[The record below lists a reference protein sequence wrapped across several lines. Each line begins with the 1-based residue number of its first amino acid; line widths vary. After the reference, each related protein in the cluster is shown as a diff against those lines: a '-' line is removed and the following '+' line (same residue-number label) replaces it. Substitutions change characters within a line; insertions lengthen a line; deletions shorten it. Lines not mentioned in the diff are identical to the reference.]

1 MRVAVCWG
9 TLIRVVDVVKHNKKL
24 FDEIDSDIK
33 FDHFCQFWSKDNK
46 YPYTL
51 NSNINPDM
59 ILDFIPSEK
68 FNDVSEVIDI
78 LKPKSVIINDFK
90 DIATSNLKSSESDD
104 ITLLNLNH
112 VSHMLSKAVTTN
124 EAFSTIDNFKKF
136 ANLQQCYC
144 FLINK
149 LAQFYAFEQSVL
161 LAKEYSQSQN
171 FDYDVIIRIRYDVAL
186 ILDNKDKTPIM
197 RLTDQI
203 YRSFNEDCL
212 VVQEFFTKGLNS
224 FYQRCVDNPTK
235 QKGTKLNEYEM
246 VDSCFLGSSN
256 SMYKLANDFFKNV
269 KSDFLFRCMQ
279 QDEESWCWP
288 STDKL
293 WVNDI
298 LKKNI
303 PCQTGEL
310 NKWLVIRNQTAF
322 EKAKPFLS
330 DYDNCLDFL
339 DVYSHRL
346 PVLDQNWIDRF
357 IDLYFK

>member
-1 MRVAVCWG
+1 MS
-9 TLIRVVDVVKHNKKL
+9 H
-24 FDEIDSDIK
+24 
-33 FDHFCQFWSKDNK
+33 
-46 YPYTL
+46 
-51 NSNINPDM
+51 
-59 ILDFIPSEK
+59 
-68 FNDVSEVIDI
+68 NDVGRQENVQIWC
-78 LKPKSVIINDFK
+78 
-90 DIATSNLKSSESDD
+90 TNLSRG
-104 ITLLNLNH
+104 
-112 VSHMLSKAVTTN
+112 MMR
-124 EAFSTIDNFKKF
+124 
-136 ANLQQCYC
+136 
-144 FLINK
+144 
-149 LAQFYAFEQSVL
+149 VL
-161 LAKEYSQSQN
+161 LA
-171 FDYDVIIRIRYDVAL
+171 RYAIPQVLSEFESIQAWR
-186 ILDNKDKTPIM
+186 TWRAGA

>member
-1 MRVAVCWG
+1 M
-9 TLIRVVDVVKHNKKL
+9 
-24 FDEIDSDIK
+24 
-33 FDHFCQFWSKDNK
+33 
-46 YPYTL
+46 
-51 NSNINPDM
+51 
-59 ILDFIPSEK
+59 
-68 FNDVSEVIDI
+68 
-78 LKPKSVIINDFK
+78 
-90 DIATSNLKSSESDD
+90 
-104 ITLLNLNH
+104 
-112 VSHMLSKAVTTN
+112 
-124 EAFSTIDNFKKF
+124 
-136 ANLQQCYC
+136 
-144 FLINK
+144 
-149 LAQFYAFEQSVL
+149 
-161 LAKEYSQSQN
+161 
-171 FDYDVIIRIRYDVAL
+171 RYDVAL
-186 ILDNKDKTPIM
+186 ILDNKHKNPIM

-203 YRSFNEDCL
+203 YRSFDEDCL
-212 VVQEFFTKGLNS
+212 VVQEFFTNEPNS

-269 KSDFLFRCMQ
+269 KSDFLFTCMQ
-279 QDEESWCWP
+279 QDEESWRWP
-288 STDKL
+288 SPDKL

-330 DYDNCLDFL
+330 DYDNRLDFL
-339 DVYSHRL
+339 NVYSHRL